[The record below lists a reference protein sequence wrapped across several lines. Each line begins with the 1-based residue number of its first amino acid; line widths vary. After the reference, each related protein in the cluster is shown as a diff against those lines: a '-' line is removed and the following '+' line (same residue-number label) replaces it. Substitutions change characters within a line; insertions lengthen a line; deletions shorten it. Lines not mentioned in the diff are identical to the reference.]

1 MFCHFYFL
9 LLVLLTVE
17 LVSFATTTVVLWC
30 VILSQAGASDF
41 QHNKNTYFPVN
52 TTDGFPF
59 LCFSGF
65 HGVTC
70 FLVCFL
76 SSVPSFPVDLL
87 VYDVSVR
94 LCLLHILNG
103 LFAPLVCHLPIFRS
117 WICIFWLH
125 TATAGLQMI
134 LWCWM
139 THGWG
144 CWVMMACSQ
153 KHATNQYC
161 NKGKPVLFPPQM
173 LRIQQGVDAF

>member
-76 SSVPSFPVDLL
+76 SSVPSFPW
-87 VYDVSVR
+87 SPCIWCFSHR

-103 LFAPLVCHLPIFRS
+103 LFAPLFAIYQFLGREFVFFDFTLPLQVCKWFYDAEWRMAEGVES
-117 WICIFWLH
+117 WW
-125 TATAGLQMI
+125 
-134 LWCWM
+134 
-139 THGWG
+139 
-144 CWVMMACSQ
+144 
-153 KHATNQYC
+153 HAVKSMQQTSIVIKENRCYS
-161 NKGKPVLFPPQM
+161 L
-173 LRIQQGVDAF
+173 LRC

>member
-9 LLVLLTVE
+9 LLVLPTVE

-103 LFAPLVCHLPIFRS
+103 LFAIYQFLGREFVFFDFTLPLQVCKWFYDAEWRMAEGVES
-117 WICIFWLH
+117 WW
-125 TATAGLQMI
+125 
-134 LWCWM
+134 
-139 THGWG
+139 
-144 CWVMMACSQ
+144 
-153 KHATNQYC
+153 HAVKSMQQTSIVIKENRCYS
-161 NKGKPVLFPPQM
+161 L
-173 LRIQQGVDAF
+173 LRC